1 MSLWRRMRNELGAAT
16 AVELLAVVA
25 LIFVIGIT
33 LLVFSVSLVTKAN
46 AADLAYGDSI
56 ALGTGSALR
65 VQVSAIVGASSCSI
79 AARAPGGHYEH
90 VVISAG
96 INDPPGA
103 CLEAIRKAVS
113 AGQVVW
119 VLPAAINSAR
129 AHVLAVAQRWGD
141 KTVSYS
147 CAGGCS
153 RRSFHPGSY
162 AALAAEVRRAWGS

>member
-1 MSLWRRMRNELGAAT
+1 MSLWRRMKNALGVAT
-16 AVELLAVVA
+16 AVELLLVVA
-25 LIFVIGIT
+25 LIFVIGIA
-33 LLVFSVSLVTKAN
+33 LLVFSVSTMSKAW

-65 VQVSAIVGASSCSI
+65 VQVSAKVGASSCSI

-103 CLEAIRKAVS
+103 CLDAIRKAVS

-119 VLPAAINSAR
+119 VLPAPINSAR

>member
-1 MSLWRRMRNELGAAT
+1 MSWWLKIKNAVGVAT
-16 AVELLAVVA
+16 AVELLLIVV
-25 LIFVIGIT
+25 LIFVIGIA
-33 LLVFSVSLVTKAN
+33 LLMMSVSMVAKAN

-56 ALGTGSALR
+56 ALGTGNALR
-65 VQVSAIVGASSCSI
+65 VQVSARVGASSCSI

-129 AHVLAVAQRWGD
+129 AHVLAVAPRWGD

-153 RRSFHPGSY
+153 RSSFHPGSY
-162 AALAAEVRRAWGS
+162 AVLAAEVRRAWGS